1 MDAKNV
7 LSSSIMQHRKT
18 PTGEPEKGEAADGRR
33 RLSMNS
39 LESLYSLTSRQ
50 SSSSKHPKAGG
61 QMHSSHSTLM
71 NYATPLR
78 HSHFTPL
85 LTSDKA
91 KPNPQPSWSTNWPVV
106 LWKCGLSMAE
116 THCDSILDLFTCG
129 CQGGVTSSSDYFSN
143 RDSLRLDDD
152 MFAKQY
158 CGRARVHTDFVP
170 SPYDT
175 ESLSLK
181 VNKKIDHS
189 VFIVA
194 HCLLLW
200 VWVWTF
206 VCPCVDC
213 LLSIKFS
220 YFYSL

>member
-1 MDAKNV
+1 
-7 LSSSIMQHRKT
+7 MQHRKT
-18 PTGEPEKGEAADGRR
+18 ATGEAERGEAADGRC

-50 SSSSKHPKAGG
+50 SSSSKHPEAGG
-61 QMHSSHSTLM
+61 QTHSSHTALM

-78 HSHFTPL
+78 HSRFTPP

-91 KPNPQPSWSTNWPVV
+91 KPNPQLVSTNWPVR
-106 LWKCGLSMAE
+106 LWKCGLSTVE
-116 THCDSILDLFTCG
+116 IHSDSNADLFPCAR
-129 CQGGVTSSSDYFSN
+129 QGGVTSTSDYFSN

-152 MFAKQY
+152 TFAKQY

-181 VNKKIDHS
+181 VNKCENETDCS
-189 VFIVA
+189 ALIVA
-194 HCLLLW
+194 SCLP
-200 VWVWTF
+200 V
-206 VCPCVDC
+206 
-213 LLSIKFS
+213 
-220 YFYSL
+220 